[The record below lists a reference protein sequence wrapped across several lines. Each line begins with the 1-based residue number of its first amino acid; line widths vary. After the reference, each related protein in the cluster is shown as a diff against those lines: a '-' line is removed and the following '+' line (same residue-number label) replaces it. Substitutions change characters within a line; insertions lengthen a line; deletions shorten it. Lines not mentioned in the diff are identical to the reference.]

1 MDKQTV
7 IPKLEACMLAALESR
22 RDNLAS
28 DTRFSRVEMVSESPE
43 ACQHVWRLDC
53 YSRQETQPGWLR
65 LSLQI
70 NLSILEGRAL
80 VQGFVQWHFPRV
92 FRNPQRMLV
101 ESQTHPFRLT
111 QEGILDDFMRELPD
125 LFEAFD
131 VAAERGSPMLD

>member
-1 MDKQTV
+1 MMQ
-7 IPKLEACMLAALESR
+7 ALEGR
-22 RDNLAS
+22 CDNLRQDA
-28 DTRFSRVEMVSESPE
+28 RFSRVEIVSESPE

-53 YSRQETQPGWLR
+53 YSRPETHPSWLR

-70 NLSILEGRAL
+70 HVNILEGLAL

-92 FRNPQRMLV
+92 FRNPRRLLV

-111 QEGILDDFMRELPD
+111 HEGILDDFIRELPA

-131 VAAERGSPMLD
+131 GASGRGEPALD